1 VRLDGVMAI
10 QAGAAAGLAWFV
22 AVDLLH
28 HVRPFFAP
36 VSAVIVLGAAAGK
49 RWRRAMEMVI
59 GVALG
64 IAVGDAL
71 IAVIGVGATQV
82 GAVVALA
89 MLTSIVLGGTSVTA
103 GQAAASAVLVATIAP
118 PSGGIYYSR
127 FLDALIGGVIGLLVM
142 AVIPF
147 NPLARVRQQA
157 DVSLTVLSDA
167 LSAGAEALERR
178 DQEQAEQAL
187 DELRRADADYLKLRD
202 TLTIGQETAALSPLR
217 WSHRSALMRYVEAA
231 VYIDRTTRNVRV
243 LLRRTAFV
251 LRNHEPVPAD
261 LPRSL
266 RRLSAAVAMLRQEL
280 AEETEPVRTRDLA
293 LEAVHEA
300 WSAYADGVDFSGSVV
315 VAQIRSAVADILAAS
330 GLAADEVEAIL
341 REAATP
347 RGRDRR

>member
-1 VRLDGVMAI
+1 MAI
-10 QAGAAAGLAWFV
+10 QAGAAAALAWFV

-36 VSAVIVLGAAAGK
+36 ISAVIVLGAAAGK
-49 RWRRAMEMVI
+49 RWRRAMEMVV

-71 IAVIGVGATQV
+71 IAIIGVGATQV

-89 MLTSIVLGGTSVTA
+89 MLASIVLGGTSVTA
-103 GQAAASAVLVATIAP
+103 GQAAASAVLVATLAP

-127 FLDALIGGVIGLLVM
+127 FVDALIGGVVGLLVM

-147 NPLARVRQQA
+147 NPLARVRAQA

-167 LSAGAEALERR
+167 LSAAAEALERR
-178 DQEQAEQAL
+178 DPEQAEQAL

-202 TLTIGQETAALSPLR
+202 TLTVGQETAALSPLR
-217 WSHRSALMRYVEAA
+217 WSHRSSLMRYVEAA

-243 LLRRTAFV
+243 LLRRVAFV
-251 LRNHEPVPAD
+251 LRHKEPVPAD

-293 LEAVHEA
+293 LDAVDEA
-300 WSAYADGVDFSGSVV
+300 WSAYADGVGFSGSVV
-315 VAQIRSAVADILAAS
+315 VAQVRSAVADLLAAS
-330 GLAADEVEAIL
+330 GLPADEVEAIL